1 MPPGVESHRDHIL
14 PRAEFKNLKGYDSLN
29 PAQKAALLK
38 DPRNFQPLN
47 ASMNCSKGC
56 KVVDG
61 SLGQWDE
68 YKGRPL
74 NAAYKEWLQNEQREL
89 RFYFEQK
96 IEGLSNDR

>member
-14 PRAEFKNLKGYDSLN
+14 PRAEFKNLKGYDSLS

-56 KVVDG
+56 KVDG
-61 SLGQWDE
+61 VNPWE
-68 YKGRPL
+68 TYKGRPL
-74 NAAYKEWLQNEQREL
+74 DAGYKQWLQNEQRQL
-89 RFYFEQK
+89 KFYFEQK
-96 IEGLSNDR
+96 IKELRNGR